1 MTTQVIKNNKK
12 QITPLRFVDV
22 WTIFA
27 LPGILMLLMLLFGFI
42 SLDEM
47 STYLYPSLELTVS
60 CLWNLIIGFILGL
73 ALVCGLFW
81 LSITLMLPLIKQIQK
96 EIKE

>member
-47 STYLYPSLELTVS
+47 STYLYPSLEFTFS